1 MHGET
6 MTILFRQDRNL
17 NNYLTPTLHIYNTET
32 LDIVIHYETVQG
44 YNSFSDKH
52 EYYRMMILKYILK
65 SRPGKFGL
73 DLFGSGWGSAC
84 GCCAQ
89 GNKFRGPQ

>member
-1 MHGET
+1 
-6 MTILFRQDRNL
+6 
-17 NNYLTPTLHIYNTET
+17 
-32 LDIVIHYETVQG
+32 
-44 YNSFSDKH
+44 
-52 EYYRMMILKYILK
+52 MMILKYILK